1 MFGIPLSF
9 IIICVIVS
17 AWCALHD
24 HLNGR
29 LTPKIRAFNVVLE
42 IVLFIYAV
50 WSFGILTAI
59 AIAVAFCYCRRII
72 WFLVGPVGAK
82 KKMRIRMKIL
92 D

>member
-1 MFGIPLSF
+1 MFGVPLSF
-9 IIICVIVS
+9 IIICIIVS
-17 AWCALHD
+17 AWCSLHD

-59 AIAVAFCYCRRII
+59 AIAVAFAIVGGLI
-72 WFLVGPVGAK
+72 GFLWDLLGLRK
-82 KKMRIRMKIL
+82 R
-92 D
+92 

>member
-1 MFGIPLSF
+1 MFGVPLSF

-17 AWCALHD
+17 AWCSLHD
-24 HLNGR
+24 HLNGS

-59 AIAVAFCYCRRII
+59 AIAVAFAIVGGLFG
-72 WFLVGPVGAK
+72 FLWDMLGLRK
-82 KKMRIRMKIL
+82 R
-92 D
+92 

>member
-1 MFGIPLSF
+1 MFGVPLSF
-9 IIICVIVS
+9 IIICIIVS
-17 AWCALHD
+17 AWCSLHD

-59 AIAVAFCYCRRII
+59 AIAVAFAIVGGLFG
-72 WFLVGPVGAK
+72 FLWDLLGLRK
-82 KKMRIRMKIL
+82 R
-92 D
+92 